1 MTFGDFL
8 YFVGFQVEYT
18 AVRLARRVWA
28 AAQWAAWAALTLL
41 AMLLRPVVRA
51 AANFKAARCA
61 PRQLAD
67 YLLPVLACAAL
78 AVYLHTALS
87 QPFVLRVEVNG
98 QSVGYVA
105 GEAAFE
111 AARAD
116 VQARINGVA
125 DWQIQPEYT
134 LVRGGADT
142 PTLTEREIADA
153 ILRASGGEITEG
165 TAVYIDGALQFI
177 TTEGDHLRQFLYA
190 LRRPWQREGVQTAF
204 VHGLRMVDGIYPA
217 AAVTPYPDL
226 IEALQHGDGLLQVKV
241 VRYETVTKALPF
253 ETQTV
258 EDPALDFGKTET
270 VQDGQ
275 DGAEQVTSEITEI
288 DGTVAAM
295 QAVDVQLLQPA
306 VPEIIH
312 RGTRLKSGMIGKLG
326 TGSFL
331 WPVPGYSGI
340 SRWANLPY
348 GHRGVDITAAYGTPI
363 YAADAGTVIAAKW
376 HNHPTMS
383 WGYYVEL
390 DHGNGYKTLYAHM
403 CRYVVQAGQTVE
415 KGQLIG
421 YVGATGAATG
431 NHCHF
436 EMYYNNA
443 LISARNVFP
452 FPAQGDRRPCVFVQP
467 CCVSPYRPA
476 RKLGDYIRLS
486 GAGRCPQA
494 GVHGQGLHQSGYG
507 PPAQTGVLPLY
518 PKLPPCGGVQLRHRR
533 LQYADRGAV
542 RHNTGAGPVHQP
554 SAAVRPHPHPD
565 RLFYPGRA
573 PRCAGGSAGG
583 MITGIPRSAAGRSS
597 PSASGRKA
605 ALSGRCSSMSARP
618 RGPYSCS

>member
-1 MTFGDFL
+1 
-8 YFVGFQVEYT
+8 
-18 AVRLARRVWA
+18 
-28 AAQWAAWAALTLL
+28 
-41 AMLLRPVVRA
+41 
-51 AANFKAARCA
+51 
-61 PRQLAD
+61 
-67 YLLPVLACAAL
+67 
-78 AVYLHTALS
+78 
-87 QPFVLRVEVNG
+87 
-98 QSVGYVA
+98 
-105 GEAAFE
+105 
-111 AARAD
+111 
-116 VQARINGVA
+116 
-125 DWQIQPEYT
+125 
-134 LVRGGADT
+134 
-142 PTLTEREIADA
+142 
-153 ILRASGGEITEG
+153 
-165 TAVYIDGALQFI
+165 
-177 TTEGDHLRQFLYA
+177 
-190 LRRPWQREGVQTAF
+190 
-204 VHGLRMVDGIYPA
+204 MVDGIYPA

-226 IEALQHGDGLLQVKV
+226 IEALQRGDGLLQVKV
-241 VRYETVTKALPF
+241 MRYETVTKALPF

-288 DGTVAAM
+288 DGTVVAV

-403 CRYVVQAGQTVE
+403 CRFVVQAGQTVE

-452 FPAQGDRRPCVFVQP
+452 D
-467 CCVSPYRPA
+467 
-476 RKLGDYIRLS
+476 I
-486 GAGRCPQA
+486 
-494 GVHGQGLHQSGYG
+494 
-507 PPAQTGVLPLY
+507 
-518 PKLPPCGGVQLRHRR
+518 
-533 LQYADRGAV
+533 
-542 RHNTGAGPVHQP
+542 
-554 SAAVRPHPHPD
+554 
-565 RLFYPGRA
+565 
-573 PRCAGGSAGG
+573 
-583 MITGIPRSAAGRSS
+583 
-597 PSASGRKA
+597 
-605 ALSGRCSSMSARP
+605 
-618 RGPYSCS
+618 

>member
-1 MTFGDFL
+1 MSNDFL
-8 YFVGFQVEYT
+8 YWFGFYVEYRLLCLARGLAAFTRWFVRVLGALLT
-18 AVRLARRVWA
+18 AV
-28 AAQWAAWAALTLL
+28 
-41 AMLLRPVVRA
+41 LRPVALGCIQLRQA
-51 AANFKAARCA
+51 LRRPKAWLGLVV
-61 PRQLAD
+61 PLAG
-67 YLLPVLACAAL
+67 VLAFAWL
-78 AVYLHTALS
+78 VRTWLG
-87 QPFVLRVEVNG
+87 QPFALRVEVNG
-98 QSVGYVA
+98 TVVGYVA
-105 GEAAFE
+105 SEQDFDT
-111 AARAD
+111 ARAD

-134 LVRGGADT
+134 LVRGSADT

-217 AAVTPYPDL
+217 ATVTPYPDL
-226 IEALQHGDGLLQVKV
+226 IEALRHGDGLLQVKV

-288 DGTVAAM
+288 DGTVVAM

-306 VPEIIH
+306 VPQIVH
-312 RGTRLKSGMIGKLG
+312 RGTRLKDGMVGKLG

-383 WGYYVEL
+383 WGYYVEI

-403 CRYVVQAGQTVE
+403 CRFVVQAGQTVE

-452 FPAQGDRRPCVFVQP
+452 D
-467 CCVSPYRPA
+467 
-476 RKLGDYIRLS
+476 I
-486 GAGRCPQA
+486 
-494 GVHGQGLHQSGYG
+494 
-507 PPAQTGVLPLY
+507 
-518 PKLPPCGGVQLRHRR
+518 
-533 LQYADRGAV
+533 
-542 RHNTGAGPVHQP
+542 
-554 SAAVRPHPHPD
+554 
-565 RLFYPGRA
+565 
-573 PRCAGGSAGG
+573 
-583 MITGIPRSAAGRSS
+583 
-597 PSASGRKA
+597 
-605 ALSGRCSSMSARP
+605 
-618 RGPYSCS
+618 

>member
-1 MTFGDFL
+1 
-8 YFVGFQVEYT
+8 
-18 AVRLARRVWA
+18 
-28 AAQWAAWAALTLL
+28 
-41 AMLLRPVVRA
+41 MLLRPVVRA
-51 AANFKAARCA
+51 AANFKAALCA

-116 VQARINGVA
+116 VQARIHGVA

-288 DGTVAAM
+288 DGTVVAM

-383 WGYYVEL
+383 WGYYVEI

-403 CRYVVQAGQTVE
+403 CRFVVQAGQTVE

-452 FPAQGDRRPCVFVQP
+452 D
-467 CCVSPYRPA
+467 
-476 RKLGDYIRLS
+476 I
-486 GAGRCPQA
+486 
-494 GVHGQGLHQSGYG
+494 
-507 PPAQTGVLPLY
+507 
-518 PKLPPCGGVQLRHRR
+518 
-533 LQYADRGAV
+533 
-542 RHNTGAGPVHQP
+542 
-554 SAAVRPHPHPD
+554 
-565 RLFYPGRA
+565 
-573 PRCAGGSAGG
+573 
-583 MITGIPRSAAGRSS
+583 
-597 PSASGRKA
+597 
-605 ALSGRCSSMSARP
+605 
-618 RGPYSCS
+618 